1 MKPRKSQATQY
12 IFVFIIIGFIL
23 IFFALHLGTVQGD
36 REISIFEILNDTII
50 HMEGQPFDIKWTSST
65 SRYLLLLLSI
75 LGMAAV
81 MVQANYEREKR
92 RLPGKEQGSAQWN
105 TSLKAFN
112 KKYNE
117 PYGKPTSEGKNNII
131 LTQTVRIGMDNAKAS
146 LTTNVLVIGGTGSG
160 KTFFFVKPNVLQ
172 ANCSYVI
179 TDPSGELIDSVGTFL
194 KDQGY
199 KIKIFNLVEMEH
211 SNMYNPFFYI
221 RDENGVKMMI
231 NCLIKNT
238 NPKDAR
244 SGDPFWE
251 KSETALLQALV
262 FYLVNYCPPEMQNF
276 STIMD
281 LLRMAQIDENNP
293 MAESKLDQI
302 FFAIEKKDPSSLAVK
317 NYRTFKMGAG
327 KTLKSIL
334 ISAAVR
340 LTVFDFPLVKKLT
353 DNDNI
358 DLTSLADEK
367 QALFIIIPA
376 ADDTY
381 NFLVSM
387 MYSQL
392 FESLY
397 FHAEKECLFQIR
409 NNTTTYCSADSKKR
423 AERILELAKQ
433 KKLKIIPIR
442 SGRVNLTDQD
452 DHILVKNMEEKN
464 AETFLENCTECNIV
478 SQKKKELPNP
488 IRFILDEF
496 ANVGQIP
503 NFPEKLATMR
513 KYAMSCSIILQSI
526 TQIQKMY
533 EKDWGS
539 IVGNCDSLLY
549 LGGNDLETMK
559 YISEELGKCTILSRN
574 SSRTRGSKGS
584 SSLSYNNIGRELM
597 TPEEIRQLPS
607 KDCILLV
614 RGERPFYDKKYFCPK
629 HKNYPLTADA
639 NPEKIFS
646 YKTMK
651 EYTPSIASDAAEK
664 INLHNTKLLEQYE
677 LSQKKTKEKIQTVQQ
692 NQSEYKNMPAGKFL
706 QERNVCISTEE
717 MKCRISMYNK
727 QKKGKPETVP
737 INTNSSSEKINKREK
752 MDDNIETIYEEEEV
766 FSVTE

>member
-1 MKPRKSQATQY
+1 MKPKKNQATQY
-12 IFVFIIIGFIL
+12 ILFFLILGIFL
-23 IFFALHLGTVQGD
+23 IFFSLHLGTVQGD
-36 REISIFEILNDTII
+36 RKVPIFEVLNDAIV
-50 HMEGQPFDIKWTSST
+50 HMEEQPLSVKWTSST
-65 SRYLLLLLSI
+65 SRYLLLFLSF

-81 MVQANYEREKR
+81 MVQANYDREKR
-92 RLPGKEQGSAQWN
+92 RFPGKEQGSAKWN
-105 TSLKAFN
+105 DNIKAFN

-117 PYGKPTSEGKNNII
+117 PYGKAISEGKDNII
-131 LTQTVRIGMDNAKAS
+131 LSQTVRIGLDNAKAS

-179 TDPSGELIDSVGTFL
+179 TDPAGELIDSVGTFL
-194 KDQGY
+194 QRQGY

-238 NPKDAR
+238 NPQDAR

-262 FYLVNYCPPEMQNF
+262 FYLVDYCPPEMQNF
-276 STIMD
+276 STVMN

-293 MAESKLDQI
+293 MSESKLDQI
-302 FFAIEKKDPSSLAVK
+302 FLAIERQDPNSLAVK
-317 NYRTFKMGAG
+317 NYKTFKMGAG
-327 KTLKSIL
+327 RTLKSIL

-353 DNDNI
+353 DDDNI
-358 DLTSLADEK
+358 DLISLADEK

-397 FHAEKECLFQIR
+397 FHAEKECLFQIK
-409 NNTTTYCSADSKKR
+409 NDMIDMMYCSTDNKVH

-433 KKLKIIPIR
+433 KKLTAEVIR
-442 SGRVNLTDQD
+442 SGRVR
-452 DHILVKNMEEKN
+452 LVDSSGEVLVRNMEEEK
-464 AETFLENCTECNIV
+464 AEYFLENCNNCKIV
-478 SQKKKELPNP
+478 SQKKKELPNK

-496 ANVGQIP
+496 ANIGQIP

-559 YISEELGKCTILSRN
+559 YISEELGKCTIISRN
-574 SSRTRGSKGS
+574 SSRTRGSRGS

-607 KDCILLV
+607 RDCILLV
-614 RGERPFYDKKYFCPK
+614 RGEHPFYDKKYFCPK
-629 HKNYPLTADA
+629 HKNYAFTADV
-639 NPEKIFS
+639 NPNLVFP
-646 YKTMK
+646 YKTME
-651 EYTPSIASDAAEK
+651 EYMPHVAADAEEK
-664 INLHNTKLLEQYE
+664 MDKHNSKLLEQYE
-677 LSQKKTKEKIQTVQQ
+677 LEQKAAKKKIEDPKQT
-692 NQSEYKNMPAGKFL
+692 EYKNMPAGEFL
-706 QERNVCISTEE
+706 NQKNIRVEEIRDRVSLYKSQHKKDVDSDQDNHNSEEEDNYSEDIFSFTEE
-717 MKCRISMYNK
+717 
-727 QKKGKPETVP
+727 
-737 INTNSSSEKINKREK
+737 
-752 MDDNIETIYEEEEV
+752 D
-766 FSVTE
+766 